1 MGFPLEGNQSLRV
14 TGRLR
19 ARFFLLYGIQII
31 RIICICQKKA
41 VILQRKIDFYDKTL
55 FTLPHGRHDPSVE

>member
-19 ARFFLLYGIQII
+19 ARFFYFSVYKLYELFAYV
-31 RIICICQKKA
+31 KKK
-41 VILQRKIDFYDKTL
+41 Q
-55 FTLPHGRHDPSVE
+55 

>member
-19 ARFFLLYGIQII
+19 ARFFFTFRYTNYTIYLHMS
-31 RIICICQKKA
+31 KKSSNFA
-41 VILQRKIDFYDKTL
+41 VQN
-55 FTLPHGRHDPSVE
+55 